1 MYAVVGMEALL
12 PGAPGVDAWLGL
24 TEPQLREVPAGR
36 WPEGALGQP
45 LTTRR
50 GAFVDG
56 FTLRPEGLRP
66 GVPFA
71 ELDPLFGWVAHTARG
86 ALPPTAERGRT
97 ALVLAALGLPSTG
110 HVRALAQRWLQ
121 ELEPDSVPWLRGGHP
136 LDRSQLVGPALAAAA
151 ALGLGGPVE
160 SLDAACASG
169 LYAVRS
175 AMDLLASGSADC
187 ALAVAVNRSDSS
199 YLFHGFS
206 ALRAL
211 SASGSPRPL
220 DHRADGL
227 LVGEGAAAVALK
239 RLPDALRDG
248 DRVHAVLRAVSLGSD
263 GRKGNMLAPAE
274 EGQLRAL
281 QAAWR
286 SAGLDPD
293 SLGLVE
299 CHATGT
305 PLGDGVELRAL
316 ASLLAGRRS
325 PPVVLHAAK
334 ALIGHTVTAAGLAGL
349 LRAVGAVR
357 DGVLPAQRCE
367 PRPELCDSALF
378 EVLERPRPWEGQR
391 RAAVSAFGFGGT
403 NAHLIVDAFDPG
415 EAHPPAVR
423 PTQRLAVQALA
434 VQVGDLR
441 DEAWADL
448 VQQHERPPSP
458 WCSGRWREG
467 RFRIPPTE
475 LAEMLPQ
482 QRLALELAA
491 DLLEQQPVDR
501 SQTASVVGI
510 EVDPAIGEA
519 VVRWALQGAGQAE
532 LARRVAPTLSASRV
546 QGCLPNFAANR
557 IAAQLDLQG
566 PSFVTG
572 GGLAALRQAARLLED
587 PGTTAVVV
595 GAVDLSGPEAG
606 LEGDAGVMLLDR
618 SLEQARA
625 EGAPILAELQ
635 LDSPAPATPPAPPS
649 GLGAADG
656 LIALAA
662 AMVRQEELA
671 LDGITLLP
679 RRAPFADRAEEPF
692 LGRFGGQTVPLP
704 RPRRGPAAE
713 AAPVLAAAP
722 HRAEPLS
729 WPLLGSASPA
739 PAPRP
744 RPPLPA
750 VPDLAVPALHAS
762 PELARAVSRSVQ
774 AVADAHERFLDAQ
787 ERAMGPLVA
796 LGEAL
801 SRAVSLTGDI
811 VVRPVALPVPAP
823 APAPAQ
829 SEPPRSFDR
838 AALLRHAGPEP
849 LSAVFGERYR
859 DLDGVEP
866 RVRMPLP
873 PLLLCDRVVLVEGER
888 GRFGPSR
895 VVTEYDV
902 PRADWTADGR
912 PPAFVVV
919 ESGQADLFLVSYL
932 GIDAEC
938 RGERVYRLLDCD
950 LEFLAPRPEPGTT
963 LRHDIRIDR
972 FARLGGTTLFYF
984 HYDCSDARTG
994 APVLRMR
1001 EGCAGFFTPAE
1012 LSRPRGLQP
1021 RPRELPPRAP
1031 LVPALPGAPSSLD
1044 DAAVMALVEGHFSRA
1059 FGPGFVPADGS
1070 RLTLP
1075 PDRRWRLAHRVPHL
1089 SLSGGPHGLGEVV
1102 VEQDLSDDDWFNPVH
1117 FHRDPCM
1124 PGTLMLEGCLQAV
1137 QIWLLAQGVA
1147 ATHPSGAFE
1156 VRPGAKIRLRCRGQ
1170 VAPGH
1175 ERLRYHA
1182 RIVEAALE
1190 PQPYALADVVL
1201 SVDGVEVVTAQ
1212 NVAVEV
1218 QGEKRARGDA
1228 HREPVEDARTVEF
1241 AAASGGNRIAEPER
1255 SEGRGPI
1262 SGASRSTSGGNRI
1275 AEPERSEGRGP
1286 ISGASEGTSGA
1297 GGGKHAPIPRARV
1310 LEFSI
1315 GSAARAFGPW
1325 YAEFEGPGRRC
1336 ARMPGPPL
1344 LQMTEVLQVEGAPRE
1359 VAADRAVIIA
1369 YDVPRDAWFWRA
1381 DEATSM
1387 PFVILLETAL
1397 QPCGW
1402 LTAWQTQGLQRPDLY
1417 FRNLG
1422 GTGVQ
1427 HQPVRPD
1434 AGRLLTTARQVS
1446 VSSLG
1451 GMQIQRFVVETR
1463 LQSTGALVFS
1473 CDTQF
1478 GYFTAEALRHQKGLS
1493 LPARPLPEVYVPLQ
1507 GHPAL
1512 PRDDL
1517 RMLDAIVGADPA
1529 GGAAGLGQYGA
1540 VKQISP
1546 EDWYFVAHFWLDPVM
1561 PGSLGLEALLQLAR
1575 VVLHERTGHS
1585 GPFEVLAL
1593 DREVQWTYRGQ
1604 VRQSTRQ
1611 MQVALEVLSLQ
1622 DGLLLCTGAIRSDG
1636 LPIYQFE
1643 RFGVRVVP
1651 PVPAL
1656 LPPPREVRRQ
1666 PAAALLDTFEVQA
1679 DHGIGTLALDPAQH
1693 PWLDA
1698 HRPTLTAAAVPLAFV
1713 AELAAEAAARLS
1725 RPGERVVGLPS
1736 VQIDRWIQERDGT
1749 LTVVAVREG
1758 DHVAVSLAVG
1768 AEVRARAIVE
1778 LGERYAEPEPPLPLP
1793 EERVDIDGASFF
1805 ASGLTFHGEL
1815 LQAMTRLERLGPQ
1828 GARAYLQTRPDAQLL
1843 GVPGVS
1849 FELDPLLLDAAT
1861 HPMCSGEPER
1871 WVAGLGP
1878 GRLAYP
1884 VRIEGLR
1891 LHGPRPDGEVEVR
1904 LALLPGEPRSL
1915 GFAVQLAGAAG
1926 PWCSYR
1932 WHEVLVPGG
1941 PVLGQPA
1948 AVRRRF
1954 LWDRQGDPR
1963 VTIGRSLPGRG
1974 WQVRAGDLV
1983 EPLAGTLDGLYGA
1996 RGPAQIAAKELVRE
2010 EVRAAL
2016 GVEVHPLDIELVEL
2030 RPGWLLVTE
2039 LASLRADQYVAL
2051 LHPTR
2056 FAVRVEREGPVTEVR
2071 AALLEA

>member
-36 WPEGALGQP
+36 WPSGELEQP

-50 GAFVDG
+50 GAFVEG
-56 FTLRPEGLRP
+56 FTWRLEGLQP
-66 GVPFA
+66 VVPFP

-86 ALPPTAERGRT
+86 ALPGTADRGRT

-110 HVRALAQRWLQ
+110 HVRAVAQ
-121 ELEPDSVPWLRGGHP
+121 PWLRELELGSATWLQGGHP
-136 LDRSQLVGPALAAAA
+136 LDRAQLAGPALAAAA

-175 AMDLLASGSADC
+175 AMDLLASGAADC

-211 SASGSPRPL
+211 SPSGQVRPL
-220 DHRADGL
+220 DARADGL
-227 LVGEGAAAVALK
+227 LVGEGAVAVALK

-248 DRVHAVLRAVSLGSD
+248 DHVHAVVRAVSLGSD

-274 EGQLRAL
+274 EGQLRTLA
-281 QAAWR
+281 AAWR
-286 SAGLDPD
+286 TAKLDPA

-305 PLGDGVELRAL
+305 PLGDGIELRAL
-316 ASLLAGRRS
+316 ASLLVHRRG
-325 PPVVLHAAK
+325 PPVVLHSAK

-367 PRPELCDSALF
+367 PRPELRGSALF
-378 EVLERPRPWEGQR
+378 EVLQEPRPWEGPR

-403 NAHLIVDAFDPG
+403 NAHLIVEAFHPG
-415 EAHPPAVR
+415 QAHPPAVR
-423 PTQRLAVQALA
+423 THPRLAVQALT

-441 DEAWADL
+441 DGAWA
-448 VQQHERPPSP
+448 ERAQRGEDASP
-458 WCSGRWREG
+458 WASGSWEGG

-491 DLLEQQPVDR
+491 DLLQKQPVDR
-501 SQTASVVGI
+501 TQTASVVGI

-519 VVRWALQGAGQAE
+519 VVRWALQGAGHAE
-532 LARRVAPTLSASRV
+532 AATRLGPALSSSRV
-546 QGCLPNFAANR
+546 QGCLPNFVANR
-557 IAAQLDLQG
+557 LAAQLDLQG

-572 GGLAALRQAARLLED
+572 GGLAALRQAVRLLAE
-587 PGTTAVVV
+587 PPVGAVVV

-606 LEGDAGVMLLDR
+606 LRGDAGVMLLLR
-618 SLEQARA
+618 RLEDARA
-625 EGAPILAELQ
+625 EGGPILAELH
-635 LDSPAPATPPAPPS
+635 LGPPAPAAPPVPPS

-656 LIALAA
+656 LVALVSAL
-662 AMVRQEELA
+662 VRQEELTV
-671 LDGITLLP
+671 DGITLLP
-679 RRAPFADRAEEPF
+679 RAEPFADGPF
-692 LGRFGGQTVPLP
+692 LGDFGGDTVPLP
-704 RPRRGPAAE
+704 LPRRGPAQEGALLL
-713 AAPVLAAAP
+713 VAAP
-722 HRAEPLS
+722 HASGPLS
-729 WPLLGSASPA
+729 WPLSGPLGALE
-739 PAPRP
+739 RP
-744 RPPLPA
+744 IAALLPT
-750 VPDLAVPALHAS
+750 PS
-762 PELARAVSRSVQ
+762 PELARAVARSVQ
-774 AVADAHERFLDAQ
+774 AVSDAHARFLDAQ

-801 SRAVSLTGDI
+801 ARASGGNRIADPSGATASRAHWLASEIGPRASFLGPGDPI
-811 VVRPVALPVPAP
+811 SSARGASGSAASGSAARGVGRQAGKHRFPERAINIAP
-823 APAPAQ
+823 
-829 SEPPRSFDR
+829 RTFDR

-859 DLDGVEP
+859 DLDGLEP

-873 PLLLCDRVVLVEGER
+873 PLLLCDRVVLIEGER

-932 GIDAEC
+932 GIDAQC

-950 LEFLAPRPEPGTT
+950 LEFLAPRPSPGTT

-984 HYDCSDARTG
+984 HYDCSDASTG

-1012 LSRPRGLQP
+1012 LSRPRGLQT
-1021 RPRELPPRAP
+1021 RPRQIPAREP
-1031 LVPALPGAPSSLD
+1031 LVPVLPGAPASLD
-1044 DAAVMALVEGHFSRA
+1044 DAAVRALVDGQFSRA
-1059 FGPGFVPADGS
+1059 FGPAFAPADNS
-1070 RLTLP
+1070 RLTMP
-1075 PDRRWRLAHRVPHL
+1075 PDGRWRLVHRVPHL
-1089 SLSGGPHGLGEVV
+1089 SLRGGPHGLGEVV
-1102 VEQDLSDDDWFNPVH
+1102 IEQDLADDDWFNPVH
-1117 FHRDPCM
+1117 FHHDPCM

-1147 ATHPSGAFE
+1147 ATYPDGAFE
-1156 VRPGAKIRLRCRGQ
+1156 VRPGARVRLRCRGQ

-1175 ERLRYHA
+1175 KRLRYHA
-1182 RIVEAALE
+1182 RIVQAALE
-1190 PQPYALADVVL
+1190 PQPYAIADVVL

-1212 NVAVEV
+1212 DVGVQVDGERVALAPSVI
-1218 QGEKRARGDA
+1218 D
-1228 HREPVEDARTVEF
+1228 
-1241 AAASGGNRIAEPER
+1241 R
-1255 SEGRGPI
+1255 S
-1262 SGASRSTSGGNRI
+1262 
-1275 AEPERSEGRGP
+1275 
-1286 ISGASEGTSGA
+1286 
-1297 GGGKHAPIPRARV
+1297 RV

-1315 GSAARAFGPW
+1315 GSAVRAFGPW
-1325 YAEFEGPGRRC
+1325 YTEFEGPGRRC

-1344 LQMTEVLQVEGAPRE
+1344 LQMTEVLQVEGPPRE
-1359 VAADRAVIIA
+1359 VASDRSVTIA
-1369 YDVPRDAWFWRA
+1369 YDVPSDAWFWRA
-1381 DEATSM
+1381 EPGAAM
-1387 PFVILLETAL
+1387 PYVILLETAL

-1402 LTAWQTQGLQRPDLY
+1402 LTAWQAQGLQRADLY

-1427 HQPVRPD
+1427 HQLVRTD
-1434 AGRLLTTARQVS
+1434 AGRLLTTARQLS
-1446 VSSLG
+1446 VSSMG
-1451 GMQIQRFVVETR
+1451 GMQIQRFAVETR
-1463 LQSTGALVFS
+1463 LERTMELVLS
-1473 CDTQF
+1473 LETQF
-1478 GYFTAEALRHQKGLS
+1478 GYFTAEALRNQKGLPDITS
-1493 LPARPLPEVYVPLQ
+1493 LRLPEVCVPLQ
-1507 GHPAL
+1507 GHAAM

-1517 RMLDAIVGADPA
+1517 RMLDVLVGADA
-1529 GGAAGLGQYGA
+1529 ERGQYA
-1540 VKQISP
+1540 AIKRVSP

-1575 VVLHERTGHS
+1575 YVLHERTGHS

-1593 DREVQWTYRGQ
+1593 DREVRWTYRGQ
-1604 VRQSTRQ
+1604 VRQSTRE
-1611 MQVALEVLSLQ
+1611 MRVELTVLALE
-1622 DGLLLCTGAIRSDG
+1622 DGLLRCTGTVWSDE
-1636 LPIYQFE
+1636 LPIYLFE
-1643 RFGVRVVP
+1643 EFGVKVADP
-1651 PVPAL
+1651 
-1656 LPPPREVRRQ
+1656 LPPPEPVLREIRRR
-1666 PAAALLDTFEVQA
+1666 PAAALLDTLEVQGDQA
-1679 DHGIGTLALDPAQH
+1679 IGTLSLEPAQH

-1698 HRPTLTAAAVPLAFV
+1698 HRPTLAAAAVPLAFV
-1713 AELAAEAAARLS
+1713 AEISAEAARGLS
-1725 RPGERVVGLPS
+1725 RPGELVVGLPS
-1736 VQIDRWIQERDGT
+1736 VQIDRWIQEGDGA
-1749 LTVVAVREG
+1749 LTVVAVRQG
-1758 DHVAVSLAVG
+1758 AHVAVSLAVG
-1768 AEVRARAIVE
+1768 SEVRAKAIVE
-1778 LGERYAEPEPPLPLP
+1778 LGERYSEPGPALPLP
-1793 EERVDIDGASFF
+1793 EERVDIDGPTFF

-1815 LQAMTRLERLGPQ
+1815 LQGMTRLERLGPQ
-1828 GARAYLQTRPDAQLL
+1828 GAQALLLTRPDEQLL
-1843 GVPGVS
+1843 GIPGVD
-1849 FELDPLLLDAAT
+1849 FELDPLLLDSAT
-1861 HPMCSGEPER
+1861 HPMGSGEPER
-1871 WVAGLGP
+1871 WRPEVGP

-1891 LHGPRPDGEVEVR
+1891 LHGPRPDGQIEVR
-1904 LALLPGEPRSL
+1904 LALLPGPPRSL
-1915 GFAVQLAGAAG
+1915 SFEVQLAG
-1926 PWCSYR
+1926 WCSYR

-1954 LWDRQGDPR
+1954 LWDRQGEPR
-1963 VTIGRSLPGRG
+1963 VRVGRPLAPRG

-1983 EPLAGTLDGLYGA
+1983 EPLAGTLEALYGA
-1996 RGPAQIAAKELVRE
+1996 AGPVQIAVKELVRE
-2010 EVRAAL
+2010 EVRTAL
-2016 GVEVHPLDIELVEL
+2016 GVQLHPLDIELVEL
-2030 RPGWLLVTE
+2030 RPGRFIVTA
-2039 LASLRADQYVAL
+2039 LASLRADQYVAV

-2056 FAVRVEREGPVTEVR
+2056 FVVGVEREGPVNEVR
-2071 AALLEA
+2071 VRDERGPPAG